1 MSVFLGR
8 VELGHEFM
16 VVVVVVGYAV
26 AMVTDPQFFNGRRR

>member
-8 VELGHEFM
+8 VELGHESM
-16 VVVVVVGYAV
+16 VVVV

>member
-16 VVVVVVGYAV
+16 VVVVVVVYVV
-26 AMVTDPQFFNGRRR
+26 AMVTDLKFFNGRR